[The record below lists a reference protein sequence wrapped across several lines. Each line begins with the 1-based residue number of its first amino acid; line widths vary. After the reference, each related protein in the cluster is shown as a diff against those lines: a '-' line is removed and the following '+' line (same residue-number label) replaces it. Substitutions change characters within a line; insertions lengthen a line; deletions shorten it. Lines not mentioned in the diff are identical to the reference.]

1 MATYTKVGKGY
12 AFPKEKRGEKS
23 PDFSGSIELEN
34 DLKEGKYSIAMWKTK
49 SKKGAKYLSMQI
61 SDVQK
66 DEDKESSG
74 PWDK

>member
-34 DLKEGKYSIAMWKTK
+34 DLKEGKYSIAMWKTM